1 LLKQFI
7 RKLVAYA
14 TFIVGQATCLLKQF
28 IRMLE
33 AYATIIVEQATCL
46 FKLPFSVEQAT

>member
-1 LLKQFI
+1 
-7 RKLVAYA
+7 
-14 TFIVGQATCLLKQF
+14 LLKQF